1 MKARDV
7 LLAEEGPREK
17 ITRNGIDSL
26 SDPELIALI
35 LSTGHGEA
43 NAISIA
49 RAMYV
54 EYEGDL
60 HQLARATVD
69 ELMSIR
75 GVGRAKASRV
85 AAVFELSRR
94 RERAQLGK
102 KVRISGSSD
111 VYRLMEA
118 VLKDKS
124 YEEFWMLVLNRSNCV
139 VRQIRISE
147 GSIHGTVADPKKI
160 FKLALQHKASALI
173 FLHNHPSGQIE
184 PSQADRSLTE
194 KLKAAGGIL
203 DIAFLDHVI
212 ITQGGYYSFA
222 DEGDM

>member
-1 MKARDV
+1 MNARD
-7 LLAEEGPREK
+7 LLPEEGPREK
-17 ITRNGIDSL
+17 ILRSGLESL
-26 SDPELIALI
+26 SDPELIALV

-43 NAISIA
+43 NALSIA
-49 RAMYV
+49 RSMYA

-69 ELMSIR
+69 DLIGIR
-75 GVGRAKASRV
+75 GIGTAKASRL
-85 AAVFELSRR
+85 AAVFELGRR
-94 RERAQLGK
+94 RERAQFGK

-111 VYRLMEA
+111 AYRLMSA

-139 VRQIRISE
+139 IRQIRISE

-160 FKLALQHKASALI
+160 FKLALQQKASALI
-173 FLHNHPSGQIE
+173 FLHNHPSGQTE
-184 PSQADRSLTE
+184 PSQADRSLTD
-194 KLKAAGGIL
+194 KLKAAGSIL
-203 DIAFLDHVI
+203 DIAILDHLI

-222 DEGDM
+222 DEGEL